1 MRRYTPRGNLDQ
13 KNFENQ
19 HFSLSASYLKN
30 SFLCFK
36 DNAQINGTFMEFLAR
51 ENLLA
56 LVPLFEGAHVIQGY
70 GLLDE
75 IPTLYGLIWNTPKFI
90 RSLMARLTGNTSTEN
105 TGKL

>member
-1 MRRYTPRGNLDQ
+1 
-13 KNFENQ
+13 
-19 HFSLSASYLKN
+19 
-30 SFLCFK
+30 
-36 DNAQINGTFMEFLAR
+36 MEFLAR

-75 IPTLYGLIWNTPKFI
+75 IPTLYGLIWNTPKLI